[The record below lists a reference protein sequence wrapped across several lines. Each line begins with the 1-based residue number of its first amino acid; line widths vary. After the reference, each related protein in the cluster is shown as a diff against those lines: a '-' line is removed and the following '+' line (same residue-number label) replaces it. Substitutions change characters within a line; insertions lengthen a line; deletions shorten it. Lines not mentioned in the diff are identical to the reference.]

1 MPTPPQVATLR
12 FTLVAAGNHVGAVW
26 ATNIALMPSAVW
38 IEPAPAPGAPRGRAG
53 RIVLP
58 LGELAHESGVTLRTL
73 RFYQSKGLLAPQ
85 HNGRATEIRE
95 ILAARVHGCTKPIN
109 RTKCV
114 DQIKML
120 ERQRRDIDRALAE
133 LRQIYADTFI
143 VSDVRPAAHPD
154 RSELLHRSTR
164 SHHLKTRVKPAP
176 S

>member
-1 MPTPPQVATLR
+1 MPP
-12 FTLVAAGNHVGAVW
+12 
-26 ATNIALMPSAVW
+26 AVW

-95 ILAARVHGCTKPIN
+95 ILAACVHGCTKPIN

-143 VSDVRPAAHPD
+143 VSDVRAAAHPD
-154 RSELLHRSTR
+154 RSEPLHRSTR
-164 SHHLKTRVKPAP
+164 SHHLNTRVNQLRHNADRCDL
-176 S
+176 